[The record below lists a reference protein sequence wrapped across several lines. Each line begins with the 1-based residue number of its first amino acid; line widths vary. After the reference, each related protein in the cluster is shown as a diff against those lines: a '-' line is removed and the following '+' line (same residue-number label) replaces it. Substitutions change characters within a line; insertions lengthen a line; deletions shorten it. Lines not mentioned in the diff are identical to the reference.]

1 MAKWQCQISTAF
13 IFLDFDI
20 YLTNK
25 LISIISQGINTC
37 YVSNYE
43 KKPSFPG
50 FFSNQKD
57 QAHQTT
63 ICIHFCSEIQV
74 IWKQPFYIYWIIM
87 AKCTW
92 FQRKLFT
99 TILCDGGHIECLD
112 FRNFHLI
119 SIILQICV
127 TNDQVVPGETFLAKL
142 G

>member
-43 KKPSFPG
+43 KSDLK
-50 FFSNQKD
+50 
-57 QAHQTT
+57 T
-63 ICIHFCSEIQV
+63 IFLYLLNNTSKKLVQ
-74 IWKQPFYIYWIIM
+74 M

-99 TILCDGGHIECLD
+99 TILCDGGHIGCLD

-127 TNDQVVPGETFLAKL
+127 TNDQVVLGETFLAKL